1 MGRWLIYAF
10 SDTMTVLMKRRRSD
24 QGIAPYAGELP
35 QSRRQAAATAP
46 SMREPKGERLI
57 DVSLDTMTVLV
68 RRRRSDQGIAP
79 YTGKL
84 PQSQRQAAAT
94 APSMREP
101 KGEHRGAR
109 SFGSAQDDD
118 ISNRLKVPE
127 TNTEKAVLEWGSD
140 RDQTGSGTLIKL
152 RFLVKEEAAAE
163 STAIGIAELQAGNF
177 REESVLFELAA
188 GTVEIVPH
196 TAGDT
201 NGDGE
206 VDILDLIRLRKY
218 LVGAEAKIVEGNT
231 DVNADT
237 AVDILDLVRMRKY
250 FAQQDVILE

>member
-1 MGRWLIYAF
+1 MGRRLIYVF
-10 SDTMTVLMKRRRSD
+10 LDTMTVLMRRRRSD
-24 QGIAPYAGELP
+24 QGIAPYAGKP
-35 QSRRQAAATAP
+35 
-46 SMREPKGERLI
+46 
-57 DVSLDTMTVLV
+57 
-68 RRRRSDQGIAP
+68 
-79 YTGKL
+79 

-118 ISNRLKVPE
+118 LSNRLKVPE

-163 STAIGIAELQAGNF
+163 TTAIGIAELQAGNF
-177 REESVLFELAA
+177 HEESVLFDLAS
-188 GTVEIVPH
+188 GTVTLVPH
-196 TAGDT
+196 TAGDA

-206 VDILDLIRLRKY
+206 VDIIDLIRLRKY
-218 LVGAEAKIVEGNT
+218 LVGAEPKIVEGNT

>member
-1 MGRWLIYAF
+1 MGRRLMYVF
-10 SDTMTVLMKRRRSD
+10 LDTMTALIRGRRSD

-46 SMREPKGERLI
+46 SMREPKGE
-57 DVSLDTMTVLV
+57 
-68 RRRRSDQGIAP
+68 
-79 YTGKL
+79 
-84 PQSQRQAAAT
+84 
-94 APSMREP
+94 
-101 KGEHRGAR
+101 HRGAR

-118 ISNRLKVPE
+118 LSNRLKVPE

-163 STAIGIAELQAGNF
+163 TTAIGIAELQAGNF
-177 REESVLFELAA
+177 HEESVLFDLAS
-188 GTVEIVPH
+188 GTVTLVPH
-196 TAGDT
+196 TAGDA

-206 VDILDLIRLRKY
+206 VDIIDLIRLRKY
-218 LVGAEAKIVEGNT
+218 LVGAEPKIVEGNT

-237 AVDILDLVRMRKY
+237 AVDILDLVRMRKH